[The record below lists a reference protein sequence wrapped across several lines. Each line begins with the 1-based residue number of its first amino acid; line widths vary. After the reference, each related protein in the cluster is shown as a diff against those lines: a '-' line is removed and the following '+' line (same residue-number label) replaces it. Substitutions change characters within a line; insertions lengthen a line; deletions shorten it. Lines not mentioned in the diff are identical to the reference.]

1 MCSIFGVVGEY
12 DRCRAESAT
21 QTISHRGED
30 GSSSYIDESIYLH
43 FNRLAITDI
52 DRDTQ
57 IERFEDISILFNGE
71 IYNYKELAKD
81 RDDICEARAIYEAY
95 IRYGVEFISH
105 LRGMYAVAIITPDEV
120 ILARDLFGKK
130 PLYYTF
136 DSGSLIFASEP
147 RAIIAYRGTKR
158 LDRKLFS
165 QLLFFQSVIP
175 PNSFYPDIRQLAPSE
190 VLVYDRGSDSLK
202 SHFPYTPINRSRYI
216 DDSKRAIR
224 DIDERLFD
232 SVKLRIPQEV
242 KWGCLLSG
250 GLDSS
255 LVSAVATKIVG
266 RVDTFTIGYE
276 GYEKYD
282 ERGYA
287 QIVSKHIDSNHHEYI
302 MGIDE
307 FVKSLNELIEHL
319 DEPLLDPA
327 AIPLWYMMKQ
337 IKTEGFK
344 TILSGDGSDEL
355 FMGYRLYR
363 EYFDIEKASE
373 LRYKNWLRN
382 YFKANFSMNK
392 EWERYK
398 RVFSDRLLFRSMAEL
413 YTDLQLNRLLKLNVA
428 DDSSLQHI
436 EPIYQRFKDSGGED
450 KRDWYS
456 YCDINTLLSEL
467 FLKKLDR
474 VSMAHAIEARS
485 PFLDKELV
493 EYIFSVEPSL
503 RLSSGIKTLLKEV
516 ASPYLPQE
524 IIDRKKKGFSYPFIE
539 WLKISGELDKIYE
552 AQRRYGI
559 FRDEALDELIK
570 RSGKQSRFK
579 HHIYAL
585 YFLSAWLLR
594 HFE

>member
-1 MCSIFGVVGEY
+1 MCSVFGIIGKY
-12 DRCRAESAT
+12 DKKRADTASD
-21 QTISHRGED
+21 TISHRGED
-30 GSSSYIDESIYLH
+30 GICEIAEDNIYLH
-43 FNRLAITDI
+43 YNRLAVTDI
-52 DRDTQ
+52 DRDTK
-57 IERFEDISILFNGE
+57 IERFDDTLILFNGE
-71 IYNYKELAKD
+71 IYNYKELSAG
-81 RDDICEARAIYEAY
+81 DDISEARAIYETY
-95 IRYGVEFISH
+95 IKYGVDFISH
-105 LRGMYAVAIITPDEV
+105 LRGMYAIAIVTPDEV

-130 PLYYTF
+130 PLYY
-136 DSGSLIFASEP
+136 SIENNKLIFASEA
-147 RAIIAYRGTKR
+147 RAIISYRGKAR
-158 LDRKLFS
+158 VDRKIFS

-190 VLVYDRGSDSLK
+190 VLVYDKKNKSAKSL
-202 SHFPYTPINRSRYI
+202 FPYTPVYRGKYIYNRNKALKEI
-216 DDSKRAIR
+216 EKRLKEAVEI
-224 DIDERLFD
+224 
-232 SVKLRIPQEV
+232 RIPKEV

-255 LVSAVATKIVG
+255 LISSLSAQISGKI
-266 RVDTFTIGYE
+266 DTFSIGYE
-276 GYEKYD
+276 GFEKYD

-287 QIVSKHIDSNHHEYI
+287 QIVARHIGSNHHE
-302 MGIDE
+302 
-307 FVKSLNELIEHL
+307 FVMSKDDFLKSLNELTEHL

-327 AIPLWYMMKQ
+327 AVPLWHMLKQ
-337 IKTEGFK
+337 IKKAGFK

-413 YTDLQLNRLLKLNVA
+413 FTDLQLNKLLKLNVA
-428 DDSSLQHI
+428 DDSSLRHI
-436 EPIYQRFKDSGGED
+436 EPLLNRFEDAGGKD

-474 VSMAHAIEARS
+474 VSMAHTIEARS
-485 PFLDKELV
+485 PFLDKNLV
-493 EYIFSVEPSL
+493 EYIFSIEPSL
-503 RLSSGIKTLLKEV
+503 RLSGDIKALLKDV
-516 ASPYLPQE
+516 ATPYLPKE

-539 WLKISGELDKIYE
+539 WLKESGELEKIYQ
-552 AQRRYGI
+552 AQREFKI
-559 FRDEALDELIK
+559 FRDDALDELIK
-570 RSGKQSRFK
+570 RSGKQTRFK

-585 YFLSAWLLR
+585 YFLSAWMIKHYNR
-594 HFE
+594 